1 MLFLFDYLFTSFI
14 IKKGF
19 EETWIYTHI
28 SVFLFPSKIRKQEND
43 VEAESEEV

>member
-14 IKKGF
+14 IQKGF